1 MMDGII
7 KITSDARF
15 RLARSL
21 MTSGGGTTNNSNSSD
36 SLEGAID
43 IFASLLEETRT
54 TCGETSL
61 NAALCYYEYGNALF
75 RAVVRRKPL
84 DCENEKREEEDR
96 KPPAKSSASAA
107 RKRSLDDDNAK
118 EPDPAVSNKKAK
130 MDNNNDDDE
139 DDNDKDDIDLAL
151 DMLSTSFSI
160 FDWHSTDDDDNTK
173 TEPDQEGKQYS
184 LSQIPRVLS
193 TIGDI
198 HSYCGKYGDA
208 VDAYCRALPY
218 RENAAEERQQAKGK
232 GESLS
237 VDDLKGQRLLVETYA
252 LVAEAL
258 LACKEGEDVVCAN
271 DEENEEDG
279 NIVEKSGKNTEGKV
293 LVAAKDRIDF
303 AKSHYD
309 TAREKLQDIVYQM
322 GKMAAAKMD
331 LGDEKK
337 DIGYL
342 VMMLVGIGNTLEPL
356 KTKSS

>member
-1 MMDGII
+1 
-7 KITSDARF
+7 
-15 RLARSL
+15 L
-21 MTSGGGTTNNSNSSD
+21 D
-36 SLEGAID
+36 S
-43 IFASLLEETRT
+43 
-54 TCGETSL
+54 
-61 NAALCYYEYGNALF
+61 
-75 RAVVRRKPL
+75 
-84 DCENEKREEEDR
+84 ENEKREEEDR
-96 KPPAKSSASAA
+96 KPAAKPLSASAA

-130 MDNNNDDDE
+130 MDNNNDE

-173 TEPDQEGKQYS
+173 TEPDQEGTQYS

-218 RENAAEERQQAKGK
+218 RENAVEERQQAKGK

-258 LACKEGEDVVCAN
+258 LACKEGEDVVCVN
-271 DEENEEDG
+271 DEENEEDDK
-279 NIVEKSGKNTEGKV
+279 KSGKNTEGKV

-303 AKSHYD
+303 AESHYD
-309 TAREKLQDIVYQM
+309 MAREKLQDI
-322 GKMAAAKMD
+322 GTCFCLA
-331 LGDEKK
+331 
-337 DIGYL
+337 
-342 VMMLVGIGNTLEPL
+342 MLATCFIVKG
-356 KTKSS
+356 S

>member
-21 MTSGGGTTNNSNSSD
+21 MTSGGGGGTTNNNNSSD

-61 NAALCYYEYGNALF
+61 TAALCYYEYGNALF

-84 DCENEKREEEDR
+84 DSEHEKREEDR
-96 KPPAKSSASAA
+96 KPAAKPSASTA

-118 EPDPAVSNKKAK
+118 EPDPAVSNKKAR

-258 LACKEGEDVVCAN
+258 LACKEGEDVVCVN
-271 DEENEEDG
+271 DEENEEDDK
-279 NIVEKSGKNTEGKV
+279 KSGKNTEGKV

-322 GKMAAAKMD
+322 GKMAAAKID

-356 KTKSS
+356 KTKRS